1 MDSRTLT
8 LLADQA
14 EREVEEALRR
24 EREGEIHLK
33 LLHSETKG
41 KKDTLRVLRKQI
53 CLAREVR
60 NIQIARVFGR
70 SLCVYEWNFCQE
82 FLG

>member
-1 MDSRTLT
+1 MDSRTLE

-14 EREVEEALRR
+14 EREVEEAQRR
-24 EREGEIHLK
+24 EWEGEVHLR
-33 LLHSETKG
+33 LLHSDLMG

-60 NIQIARVFGR
+60 RGWIPMERG
-70 SLCVYEWNFCQE
+70 
-82 FLG
+82 